1 MCVPWH
7 AQRVPL
13 QECKREAVIGRISL
27 AQIFVFRI
35 HGFPSAIGGFSERGR
50 NCVHPVS
57 MRADGEHGYL
67 TVSGDILCDATQ
79 Q

>member
-1 MCVPWH
+1 MCAMTRAEGP
-7 AQRVPL
+7 PL
-13 QECKREAVIGRISL
+13 QECEREAVIGRISL
-27 AQIFVFRI
+27 AQVFVFRI
-35 HGFPSAIGGFSERGR
+35 HGFRSAIEGFSERGR

-67 TVSGDILCDATQ
+67 TVSDDILCDAAQ